1 MLHKISL
8 VLSCEQN
15 EGVNRSMI
23 MFDLYSDPNADFSH
37 EIVACFFILYVLL
50 TPFICLCA
58 AICVRN
64 YCFKENPLSANR
76 VEAI

>member
-1 MLHKISL
+1 MSL

-15 EGVNRSMI
+15 ELVNRPIII

-64 YCFKENPLSANR
+64 YCRKENLLSANS

>member
-1 MLHKISL
+1 MSL
-8 VLSCEQN
+8 VLSWEQN
-15 EGVNRSMI
+15 EAVNRPIII

-37 EIVACFFILYVLL
+37 EIVACFFILYVFL
-50 TPFICLCA
+50 TPLICLCA

-64 YCFKENPLSANR
+64 YCFKENPLSANI

>member
-1 MLHKISL
+1 MSL

-15 EGVNRSMI
+15 EPVNRPSVI

-64 YCFKENPLSANR
+64 YCFKENPLSANS

>member
-1 MLHKISL
+1 MSL

-15 EGVNRSMI
+15 EAVNRPII

-64 YCFKENPLSANR
+64 YCFKENPLSANS

>member
-1 MLHKISL
+1 MSL

-15 EGVNRSMI
+15 EAVNRPII

-64 YCFKENPLSANR
+64 YCFKENTLSADR
-76 VEAI
+76 IEAI

>member
-1 MLHKISL
+1 MSL
-8 VLSCEQN
+8 VLSCEQS
-15 EGVNRSMI
+15 EAVNRPII

-37 EIVACFFILYVLL
+37 EIVALFFILYVLL

-64 YCFKENPLSANR
+64 YCFKENPLSTNR

>member
-1 MLHKISL
+1 MSL
-8 VLSCEQN
+8 ILSCEQN
-15 EGVNRSMI
+15 LAVNRPII

-58 AICVRN
+58 AICVRS
-64 YCFKENPLSANR
+64 YCFKENPLYANR